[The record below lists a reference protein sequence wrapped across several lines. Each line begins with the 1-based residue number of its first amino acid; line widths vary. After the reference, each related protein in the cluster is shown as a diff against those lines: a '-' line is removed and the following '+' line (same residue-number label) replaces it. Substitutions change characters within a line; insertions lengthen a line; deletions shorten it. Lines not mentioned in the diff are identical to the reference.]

1 MRTKISQNCC
11 AKSSHDRSLSREIW
25 VIFAKYCEKSK
36 YRKEICAKCSNW
48 RESARICKNIWTNF
62 TEKIEKITR
71 EQTNWAIFAKNLEI
85 YTRNLGGWPH
95 DFRLVLGWRLAASAK
110 IYRLAN
116 AYNYLGGSRVGKKST
131 APLSPGSKPQLASLL
146 QVSSRMTMTHE
157 ISFEF
162 SRQSNGAAVASATQS
177 RPKRQRGGI
186 ISPIRQGH
194 MALAWRNNLRHPPSR
209 WRGGCPQNYRRR
221 VYRRRAGAAKPH
233 P

>member
-1 MRTKISQNCC
+1 M
-11 AKSSHDRSLSREIW
+11 A
-25 VIFAKYCEKSK
+25 
-36 YRKEICAKCSNW
+36 
-48 RESARICKNIWTNF
+48 
-62 TEKIEKITR
+62 TR
-71 EQTNWAIFAKNLEI
+71 FPP
-85 YTRNLGGWPH
+85 RP
-95 DFRLVLGWRLAASAK
+95 RLAASAK

-194 MALAWRNNLRHPPSR
+194 MALAWRNNLRHSSIVNPLLSSNACLSSFPIFDQIFGSR
-209 WRGGCPQNYRRR
+209 NLLIFFHKSKFYFSYLYSPNLFYRYTANFRF
-221 VYRRRAGAAKPH
+221 GI
-233 P
+233 